1 MARLDELRLMAKV
14 ARLYYERGLRQT
26 DIADQ
31 LDLSQATISRLL
43 KRAQQEEIVRI
54 SVSAPLG
61 AYTQLEDALE
71 TAFGLKEAIVVDC
84 VSNGDLILP
93 DIGSAAAYYLETT
106 LKQDEVIGISSW
118 SSALLATVDAMRP
131 LPRPIGA
138 QVIQILG
145 GVGNPA
151 AEHHAVHL
159 VRRLAVLVQGEAVF
173 LPAPGIAGSA
183 KTQRVYLQD
192 QYVRQTTAQFETVT
206 LALVGIGSVEPSG
219 LLATSGNVFSPQELD
234 TLREQGAVGDICL
247 RFYDANGTPIQTSL
261 NDRVIGMELE
271 QLRQRRRCVGIAGG
285 KRKLPAIRGALKGH
299 LINVLITD
307 LVTAQSLLAPPSEL
321 DGDTSDDHGPL
332 SRQSGVKPT

>member
-1 MARLDELRLMAKV
+1 MARVDELRLMAKV

-31 LDLSQATISRLL
+31 LDLSQATVSRLL

-71 TAFGLKEAIVVDC
+71 IAFGLKEAIVVDC
-84 VSNGDLILP
+84 IPNDDLDLP

-106 LKQDEVIGISSW
+106 LKQNEVIGISSW

-131 LPRPIGA
+131 LPRQIGV

-173 LPAPGIAGSA
+173 LPAPGVVGSA

-192 QYVRQTTAQFETVT
+192 QYVRQTIAQFEKVT

-247 RFYDANGTPIQTSL
+247 RFFDANGAPIQTPL
-261 NDRVIGMELE
+261 DDRVIGMELD
-271 QLRQRRRCVGIAGG
+271 QLRKCRRCVGIAGG

-307 LVTAQSLLAPPSEL
+307 LVTAKTLLTPQTEFG
-321 DGDTSDDHGPL
+321 GDTPDDHRPL
-332 SRQSGVKPT
+332 GVETGIRPV